1 MFLSHPS
8 AAWRR
13 EQKRGQMTQ
22 HLTARELPVSERPYE
37 KCLMAGTQA
46 LSDAEL
52 LAVILKSGSR
62 EWNAVQLAQQIL
74 QADSR
79 NLLNLY
85 HMSVEELMRFPGIGK
100 VKAIQLKCVA
110 ELSRRITQT
119 DRRERVSLRDARSV
133 AEYYMERLR
142 HEPREQLL
150 VSMFDSK
157 CHLLGDHVIATGS
170 VRAVLGS
177 PRDIFLQVLEKKAV
191 AFILL
196 HNHPSG
202 DPYPSREDIQLTRRI
217 RECGELLDIELSDHI
232 IIGDNRYYSFR
243 ENKQI
248 LV

>member
-1 MFLSHPS
+1 MS
-8 AAWRR
+8 ALRR
-13 EQKRGQMTQ
+13 EQKRGNVTQ
-22 HLTARELPVSERPYE
+22 HITARELPVSERPYE
-37 KCLMAGTQA
+37 KCLLAGPQA

-62 EWNAVQLAQQIL
+62 EMNVVALAQTIL
-74 QADSR
+74 QADGK

-110 ELSRRITQT
+110 ELSRRIART
-119 DRRERVSLRDARSV
+119 DRGERVCLSDAESV
-133 AEYYMERLR
+133 AAYYMERSR
-142 HEPREQLL
+142 HETQEQLL
-150 VSMFDSK
+150 VLLYDTK
-157 CHLLGDHVIATGS
+157 CHLIGDSVIATGS
-170 VRAVLGS
+170 VSAVPGS
-177 PRDIFLQVLEKKAV
+177 PREILLRLFEKKAV
-191 AFILL
+191 SFILL

-202 DPYPSREDIQLTRRI
+202 DPTPSREDYTLTQRLKA
-217 RECGELLDIELSDHI
+217 CGELLDVELSDHI

>member
-1 MFLSHPS
+1 
-8 AAWRR
+8 
-13 EQKRGQMTQ
+13 MTQ
-22 HLTARELPVSERPYE
+22 HITARDLPVSERPYE
-37 KCLMAGTQA
+37 KCLLAGPQA

-62 EWNAVQLAQQIL
+62 QMNVIALAQSIL
-74 QADSR
+74 QADGK

-85 HMSVEELMRFPGIGK
+85 HMSLEELMRFPGIGK

-110 ELSRRITQT
+110 ELSRRSART
-119 DRRERVSLRDARSV
+119 DRRERVCLSNAESV
-133 AEYYMERLR
+133 AAYYMERLSD
-142 HEPREQLL
+142 EPQEHLL

-157 CHLLGDHVIATGS
+157 CHLIGDSVLATGS
-170 VRAVLGS
+170 VSAVLGS
-177 PRDIFLQVLEKKAV
+177 PREIFLRLFEKKAV
-191 AFILL
+191 FFILL

-202 DPYPSREDIQLTRRI
+202 DPSPSREDFALTHRI
-217 RECGELLDIELSDHI
+217 RSCGELMDVELTDHI

>member
-1 MFLSHPS
+1 
-8 AAWRR
+8 
-13 EQKRGQMTQ
+13 MTQ
-22 HLTARELPVSERPYE
+22 HFTARELPVSERPYE
-37 KCLMAGTQA
+37 KCLLAGPQA

-62 EWNAVQLAQQIL
+62 QMNVVTLAQNIL
-74 QADSR
+74 QADGK

-85 HMSVEELMRFPGIGK
+85 HMSLEELMRFPGIGK

-110 ELSRRITQT
+110 ELSRRIART
-119 DRRERVSLRDARSV
+119 DRSEGICLSDAQSV
-133 AEYYMERLR
+133 AAYYMEYLR
-142 HEPREQLL
+142 HEPQEQLL

-157 CHLLGDHVIATGS
+157 CHLIGDTVIATGS
-170 VRAVLGS
+170 ARAVLCS
-177 PRDIFLQVLEKKAV
+177 PREIFLRLLEKKAV
-191 AFILL
+191 YFILL

-202 DPYPSREDIQLTRRI
+202 DPSPSREDCELTKRVKA
-217 RECGELLDIELSDHI
+217 CGELMDVELSDHI

>member
-1 MFLSHPS
+1 MVCVSGTL
-8 AAWRR
+8 RR
-13 EQKRGQMTQ
+13 EQKRGQVTQ
-22 HLTARELPVSERPYE
+22 HFTARELPVSERPYE
-37 KCLMAGTQA
+37 KCLQSGPQA

-62 EWNAVQLAQQIL
+62 QMNVVALAQRIL
-74 QADSR
+74 QADGK

-110 ELSRRITQT
+110 ELSRRIART
-119 DRRERVSLRDARSV
+119 DRRERVCLSDAESV
-133 AEYYMERLR
+133 AAYYMERLR
-142 HEPREQLL
+142 HEPQEQLL

-157 CHLLGDHVIATGS
+157 CHLIGDSLVATGS
-170 VRAVLGS
+170 VSAVLGS
-177 PRDIFLQVLEKKAV
+177 PREIFLRLFEKKAV
-191 AFILL
+191 FFILL

-202 DPYPSREDIQLTRRI
+202 DPSPSREDHALTQRI
-217 RECGELLDIELSDHI
+217 MECGKLMDVELSDHI

-248 LV
+248 LI

>member
-1 MFLSHPS
+1 
-8 AAWRR
+8 
-13 EQKRGQMTQ
+13 MTQ
-22 HLTARELPVSERPYE
+22 HLTAKELPVSERPYE
-37 KCLMAGTQA
+37 KCLLAGAQA

-62 EWNAVQLAQQIL
+62 SMNVVALAQNIL
-74 QADSR
+74 RADGK

-85 HMSVEELMRFPGIGK
+85 HMSVEELMRFPGIGQ

-110 ELSRRITQT
+110 ELSRRIARTA
-119 DRRERVSLRDARSV
+119 RSERVCLSDAASV
-133 AEYYMERLR
+133 ADYYMEELR
-142 HEPREQLL
+142 HEAKERLL

-157 CHLLGDHVIATGS
+157 CHLIADTVVATGS
-170 VRAVLGS
+170 VRAVLCS
-177 PRDIFLQVLEKKAV
+177 PREIFIQLFEKKAV
-191 AFILL
+191 FFILL

-202 DPYPSREDIQLTRRI
+202 DPSPSREDFELTRRMK
-217 RECGELLDIELSDHI
+217 ECGDLMDVELSDHI

>member
-1 MFLSHPS
+1 M
-8 AAWRR
+8 RR
-13 EQKRGQMTQ
+13 EQKRGNVTE
-22 HLTARELPVSERPYE
+22 HITARDLPVSERPYE
-37 KCLMAGTQA
+37 KCLLAGPQA

-62 EWNAVQLAQQIL
+62 QMNVVALAQNIL
-74 QADSR
+74 QADGR

-110 ELSRRITQT
+110 ELSRRIART
-119 DRRERVSLRDARSV
+119 DRRGRVSLSDAASV
-133 AEYYMERLR
+133 AAYYMERLR
-142 HEPREQLL
+142 HEPQEQLL

-157 CHLLGDHVIATGS
+157 CHLMGDSLIATGS

-177 PRDIFLQVLEKKAV
+177 PREIFLRVFEKKAV
-191 AFILL
+191 SFILL

-202 DPYPSREDIQLTRRI
+202 DPSPSREDAALTHRLRA
-217 RECGELLDIELSDHI
+217 CGELMDVALSDHI